1 MNLPLLHKVSRLQSA
16 GGFTLFEMMIAVV
29 AGTLVLAIIMMLYLF
44 GLRSFAAMDNFTQ
57 MSGKS
62 RLSLDLMSRD
72 IRQAVNVL
80 SYNTNL
86 PVKSLSLATY
96 DGNSPCTATFYW
108 DSTSGLLTS
117 VRTVN
122 GGTTTRT
129 LLTGCDQW
137 NFAFYQRTPTNAYA
151 FYTTTDRRLCKL
163 IEMSWKCSRTILGK
177 KMNSEEVMTAQVVL
191 RNMDVIISN

>member
-1 MNLPLLHKVSRLQSA
+1 MNLPLLHKVSRLRSA

-29 AGTLVLAIIMMLYLF
+29 AGTLVLAMIMMLYLF

-72 IRQAVNVL
+72 IRQATSVTAF
-80 SYNTNL
+80 NTNL
-86 PVKSLSLATY
+86 PIKSLALATY
-96 DGNSPCTATFYW
+96 TGSVTYSW
-108 DSTSGLLTS
+108 DSTARVLTC
-117 VRTVN
+117 VTVAN
-122 GGTTTRT
+122 GQTTTQT
-129 LLTGCDQW
+129 NLTGCDNW
-137 NFAFYQRTPTNAYA
+137 NFSFYQRTPTNAYV
-151 FYTTTDRRLCKL
+151 FYTTTDLKLCKL